1 VSDGTDPLTA
11 IAISTL
17 SQAVEMLREDLA
29 IANGSLLSDRE
40 RAEHAER
47 QLQTERQDARR
58 RIDELQ
64 TLQTEGRR
72 LIDTLHIDL
81 ADARTAAMIA
91 GSEAAALRA
100 QADERRGWALRGES
114 AAMNLRRGLLRLWM
128 VCSIAWIAFVSIDA
142 IRYWSLSWTLSD
154 SPLRL
159 ARDVARDWESSIR
172 PHLEWAFGPPVV
184 VLIVGAA
191 LW

>member
-1 VSDGTDPLTA
+1 MSDGTDPLTA

-29 IANGSLLSDRE
+29 IANGSLLSERE
-40 RAEHAER
+40 RAERAER
-47 QLQTERQDARR
+47 QLQTERQDVCR

-100 QADERRGWALRGES
+100 QADERRGWRLLRRLRWALR
-114 AAMNLRRGLLRLWM
+114 AA
-128 VCSIAWIAFVSIDA
+128 S
-142 IRYWSLSWTLSD
+142 
-154 SPLRL
+154 
-159 ARDVARDWESSIR
+159 
-172 PHLEWAFGPPVV
+172 EWR
-184 VLIVGAA
+184 
-191 LW
+191 